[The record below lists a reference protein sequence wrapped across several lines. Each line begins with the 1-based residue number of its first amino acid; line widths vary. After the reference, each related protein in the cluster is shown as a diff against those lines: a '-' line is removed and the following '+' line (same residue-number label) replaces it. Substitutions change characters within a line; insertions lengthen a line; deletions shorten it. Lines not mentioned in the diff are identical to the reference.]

1 MATSPTESPPPPLFR
16 RRSIQVSQ
24 QWPQPTFLQPGMA
37 DLGVYISNM
46 AASNN
51 RPTVPFLLHFLS
63 KKMLLFV
70 NPFFVKP
77 VH

>member
-37 DLGVYISNM
+37 DLGVYIPNM

-51 RPTVPFLLHFLS
+51 RPTVPLWYIFFQKNATVHQSFL
-63 KKMLLFV
+63 
-70 NPFFVKP
+70 
-77 VH
+77 